1 MNNLDR
7 CPLGTGVTSVIRL
20 FAWEPESRH
29 TEDERAG
36 GITPRIIQRSLAA
49 QHLPLTLF
57 AGEPPDQQRVHA
69 SLSPMAAI
77 ALSSVWQKGA

>member
-7 CPLGTGVTSVIRL
+7 CPLGTGVTSAIRL
-20 FAWEPESRH
+20 SAWAHAFHH
-29 TEDERAG
+29 TGDDRAG